1 MSTFLKFLDI
11 SSFFIIIVIN
21 LSLIALLCYYVKRK
35 FEHVEEIQNQQA
47 KILFVLVNKPSE
59 GNSGSGIDSMFLSVQ
74 PNPHDLC
81 SVANE
86 VSGDENKKVLLLND
100 SEMSSSDYKTFFDEK
115 KDDETTLMDEESEG
129 DSDSE
134 SESDESDSESESEH
148 EGEIEKQMVGVADK
162 LLMSTRVEI
171 HEEED
176 DDTDIGK

>member
-47 KILFVLVNKPSE
+47 KILFDLVNKPSE

-74 PNPHDLC
+74 PNPLRSS

-86 VSGDENKKVLLLND
+86 VSGDENKVLLLND
-100 SEMSSSDYKTFFDEK
+100 SEMSRR
-115 KDDETTLMDEESEG
+115 L
-129 DSDSE
+129 
-134 SESDESDSESESEH
+134 
-148 EGEIEKQMVGVADK
+148 
-162 LLMSTRVEI
+162 
-171 HEEED
+171 
-176 DDTDIGK
+176 